1 VINHVADKFDS
12 MQCRQGQDKVV
23 KVIMSVKP
31 VNINADASNK
41 PRQAAPKK
49 GVSFGNINPIVT
61 VMEGVDRG
69 GYIAAFLVQDGCG
82 FVAPRISTGLNR
94 NREETG
100 KYNWQFAATEAIREL
115 LSGPCMAIIP
125 AVMLYA
131 TKKHFGSANDV
142 HIKFI
147 KAMGDDFAQF
157 ASKQSSLMD
166 KDAVK
171 HAYYHESMKNILN
184 NATGGKLKPEELEQ
198 KAKYYTDKI
207 FEIENAPKKSGM
219 RKFLGKK
226 DPGKNYD
233 MLCDLNDEF
242 VTLKKQHNGVDGN
255 PLSVDFSSVD
265 EKGVKAN
272 TSTRFKSFVTDL
284 KNFTEDATATVSTK
298 FKGAPKEV
306 GEFLNKF
313 KHNRVASRFM
323 LILGMDLAVA
333 AFLSIVPK
341 LYKIFNKGGKN
352 PGLVGLEGADTAE
365 DTSKKEKEGV

>member
-1 VINHVADKFDS
+1 

-31 VNINADASNK
+31 VNINADANK
-41 PRQAAPKK
+41 PHRQIPSKN
-49 GVSFGNINPIVT
+49 GVSFGNSFLAPVVT

-69 GYIAAFLVQDGCG
+69 GYIAQFLVQDGCG

-115 LSGPCMAIIP
+115 LSGPCMVIIP
-125 AVMLYA
+125 AVILNSV
-131 TKKHFGSANDV
+131 KKRFGSANDV

-147 KAMGDDFAQF
+147 KSMSDDFAQF
-157 ASKQSSLMD
+157 AAKQPSLAD
-166 KDAVK
+166 KKVLK
-171 HAYYHESMKNILN
+171 EAYYFDSMKNILN
-184 NATGGKLKPEELEQ
+184 NATGGKLSTQELEQ
-198 KAKYYTDKI
+198 KAKYYTDKV
-207 FEIENAPKKSGM
+207 FEIEAAPKKNGM

-233 MLCDLNDEF
+233 ILCDLSDEF
-242 VTLKKQHNGVDGN
+242 VALKKKYLGIDEN
-255 PLSVDFSSVD
+255 PLAISFSSVD
-265 EKGVKAN
+265 EKGAKSKTV
-272 TSTRFKSFVTDL
+272 TGFKSFVTDL
-284 KNFTEDATATVSTK
+284 KNFTEDATNTVSTK

-306 GEFLNKF
+306 GEFINKF
-313 KHNRVASRFM
+313 KHTRVASRFI

-341 LYKIFNKGGKN
+341 LYKIFNKDGKN
-352 PGLVGLEGADTAE
+352 PGLAGLENSDCLE
-365 DTSKKEKEGV
+365 KSSEVKKEGV